1 VQHITSALGFTTP
14 ASEISKHMQSKTQ
27 VLGRDIKEYKPFKSI
42 HLRLNL
48 KRYGRDMG
56 GTWEGQVFHKPLHN
70 NDLHL
75 IGRDGSDF
83 IY

>member
-1 VQHITSALGFTTP
+1 MQHITSAFGFTTP

-27 VLGRDIKEYKPFKSI
+27 VLGRDTKRCKPI
-42 HLRLNL
+42 EIRHLRLNL

-56 GTWEGQVFHKPLHN
+56 GTWEGQVFHKPIHS
-70 NDLHL
+70 NDLQL

-83 IY
+83 TY